1 MEDADDL
8 FHRCDY
14 HCLNQW
20 QSRQLS
26 ISAIWIVFSL
36 CHLPSGVNIE
46 PSINRNQYHLLQQQS
61 QVEGLWKVIEHYL
74 VSYIHHNL
82 HQQQACTSR
91 YFLNIH
97 LNAQNAVE
105 QKICPT
111 EVLRVMDSW
120 SETSSCVGI
129 IIQLT
134 LLHNLTSAMLCS
146 ELQRKISIK

>member
-1 MEDADDL
+1 MLIIKRVPIMEDADDL

-91 YFLNIH
+91 YFLNIQPS
-97 LNAQNAVE
+97 L
-105 QKICPT
+105 KCT
-111 EVLRVMDSW
+111 KCSW
-120 SETSSCVGI
+120 AENLPHRSPEGDG
-129 IIQLT
+129 
-134 LLHNLTSAMLCS
+134 LLVRNVFLCGNNHTAYSAS
-146 ELQRKISIK
+146 